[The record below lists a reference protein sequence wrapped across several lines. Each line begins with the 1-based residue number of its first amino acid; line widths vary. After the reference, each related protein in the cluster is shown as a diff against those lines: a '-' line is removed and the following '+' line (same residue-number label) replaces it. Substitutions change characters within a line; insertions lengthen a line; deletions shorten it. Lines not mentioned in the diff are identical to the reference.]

1 LRKSGIEIIGRV
13 NGGEVEWGVR
23 KEREAKRRRRRRK
36 HLKLPKRLN
45 AEGERG
51 DSVHT
56 G

>member
-1 LRKSGIEIIGRV
+1 MRKSGIEIIGRAS
-13 NGGEVEWGVR
+13 GGEAEWGVR
-23 KEREAKRRRRRRK
+23 KGWEGKRRRRRRK